1 MDKINTN
8 FEKNK
13 YIAHVIPETGDIQ
26 FLEQH
31 LLSVE
36 KLSSVNCPL
45 QLIKNLVVIT
55 AILHDSGKFCLEFQD
70 YMQAVIESNGETV
83 RRKIDH
89 STAGGRIALGL
100 LPGTLLAK
108 MISIAVYC
116 HHGLQDCI
124 DLESAVSLEEE
135 RQKKEI
141 DMQTICSRYFKLYP
155 VENLKKYC
163 LRAQDDVQI
172 LKDKIKTIAKSG
184 GRERIYGTENFFL
197 GMYERILLS
206 LLLDSDWSD
215 TAAFNQ
221 HVDVTF
227 RKTADDTQRI
237 WSQCIRY
244 FESYLTQ
251 MRKNKKDSPVDKY
264 RQEISEYCRKT
275 AITSCRLYRLTVP
288 TGAGKTLSSLRFALY
303 HAEKFKKKHIIYVA
317 PYNSVLEQ
325 NASEIREAI
334 GKPDIVLEHHC
345 NVVQENDEDEE
356 RYRQLSES
364 WDCPV
369 IVTTA
374 VQLLNS
380 LYSSSKMSLRRMHV
394 LCNSVIIFD
403 EVQAFP
409 VKCTE
414 LFNLAVNFLTSFC
427 STTVVLCSAT
437 QPSLAKI
444 PQNRVLE
451 SKEMIENPPIYVQA
465 FKRTN
470 IIDKTQLKSGG
481 LEVEDLLDFVEEL
494 IPKQNKILIIVNTK
508 PCAKEVFNGL
518 KERYGGQQHHYLFHL
533 SANMCPVN
541 RKSVLRNIK
550 KKLDE
555 KKSEEDT
562 VICVSTQLVEAG
574 VDFSFKCVIRSMAG
588 LDNIIQAA
596 GRCNRHRERD
606 SGDVYIVKMSQKAE
620 NLSRNRDIRDA
631 QTAMEEVLYQFNS
644 HAEIFSDDLS
654 SLEAVTYYY
663 NRYYLKKVGV
673 ETNFP
678 ACVNGIQT
686 TLVELLSNNLIGYNR
701 YEAAHKN
708 EPVKRSR
715 MLNQAFKTAG
725 DIFEVID
732 EDGKV
737 KVVAAYDGI
746 AKKILNELE
755 NPYIDAV
762 SRRRNLRAIQGYTV
776 GISMAMKDR
785 LGRAV
790 SNICEG
796 RILVLSDD
804 YYDEET
810 GVLENPKL
818 KNMFM

>member
-1 MDKINTN
+1 MYKVNTK

-13 YIAHVIPETGDIQ
+13 YIAHTIPETGDIQ

-31 LLSVE
+31 LFNVEQLSD
-36 KLSSVNCPL
+36 VNCPL
-45 QLIKNLVVIT
+45 QLMKNLAVIT
-55 AILHDSGKFCLEFQD
+55 AILHDAGKFSLEFRE
-70 YMQAVIESNGETV
+70 YMQAVIASNGEAV
-83 RRKIDH
+83 RRKVDH
-89 STAGGRIALGL
+89 STAGGRIIQGL

-108 MISIAVYC
+108 MVSTAVYC

-124 DLESAVSLEEE
+124 DLESASSLEEE
-135 RQKKEI
+135 REKKEI
-141 DMQTICSRYFKLYP
+141 DMQTICSSFFELYP
-155 VENLKKYC
+155 VEKLKKYC
-163 LRAQDDVQI
+163 IQAQDDVQI
-172 LKDKIKTIAKSG
+172 LKDKIKSIVKSG
-184 GRERIYGTENFFL
+184 GRECIYGRKSFFL
-197 GMYERILLS
+197 GMYERMLIS
-206 LLLDSDWSD
+206 LLLDSDWTD

-221 HVDVTF
+221 HIDITF
-227 RKTADDTQRI
+227 RKTADDTQQI

-244 FESYLTQ
+244 YENYLTQ
-251 MRKNKKDSPVDKY
+251 MKKNKNESPVDIY
-264 RQEISEYCRKT
+264 RHEISEHCRKM
-275 AITSCRLYRLTVP
+275 AFTSYRLYRLTVP

-325 NASEIREAI
+325 NASEIRKAI
-334 GKPDIVLEHHC
+334 GNPDIVLEHHC

-364 WDCPV
+364 WDCPI

-414 LFNLAVNFLTSFC
+414 LFNLAVNFLTSLC

-451 SKEMIENPPIYVQA
+451 SKEMIENPSIYEQA
-465 FKRTN
+465 LKRTN
-470 IIDKTQLKSGG
+470 IIDRTQVKSSG

-494 IPKQNKILIIVNTK
+494 LPKQNKILIIVNTK
-508 PCAKEVFNGL
+508 PCAKEIFKGL
-518 KERYGGQQHHYLFHL
+518 KERYGEQPHHNLFHL

-541 RKSVLRNIK
+541 RKSVLNNIK
-550 KKLDE
+550 KKLD
-555 KKSEEDT
+555 KKKGEEDT

-620 NLSRNRDIRDA
+620 NLSRNKDIRDA
-631 QTAMEEVLYQFNS
+631 QTAMEEMLFQFNN
-644 HAEIFSDDLS
+644 HAKDFSDDLS
-654 SLEAVTYYY
+654 SLQAVTYYY
-663 NRYYLKKVGV
+663 NRYYMRKVGV

-678 ACVNGIQT
+678 ASVNGIQT

-708 EPVKRSR
+708 EPVKRIK

-737 KVVAAYDGI
+737 KVVAAYDDK
-746 AKKILNELE
+746 AKNILNELE
-755 NPYIDAV
+755 NPYIDAA

-776 GISMAMKDR
+776 GISMAMKDK

-790 SNICEG
+790 GNICEG

-804 YYDEET
+804 YYDEEI
-810 GVLENPKL
+810 GVLENPRL
-818 KNMFM
+818 KDMFM